1 MSPEH
6 FIPLYERIESIQ
18 ISKRYLYT
26 RIHSSIIHI
35 IQKVEPIQ
43 MLVNRYTNKMC
54 YRHTTEYYPPLKEG
68 IPTRATTWVN
78 VEDIKLSTMSQE
90 DQHFMLPRL

>member
-1 MSPEH
+1 MSSEN

-54 YRHTTEYYPPLKEG
+54 YRHTTEYYSAFKGGNPDTCYYMGK
-68 IPTRATTWVN
+68 R
-78 VEDIKLSTMSQE
+78 
-90 DQHFMLPRL
+90 